1 MRIDGVPS
9 QSYPIKRKPRKG
21 PVAEDD
27 YVDIDIDIDID
38 GELEIPSEE
47 QMAARAAKASA
58 QRLSNLPARQ
68 HDMLY
73 HRAMNS
79 SVAKALASYLSTA
92 GFVDWDSDVLC
103 LDLYI

>member
-27 YVDIDIDIDID
+27 YVDIDID

-47 QMAARAAKASA
+47 QLAARAAKASA

-68 HDMLY
+68 QDMLY
-73 HRAMNS
+73 HRAMSS

-92 GFVDWDSDVLC
+92 GFVDWDSDVLG

>member
-1 MRIDGVPS
+1 MRIDGLSS

-21 PVAEDD
+21 NVALDES
-27 YVDIDIDIDID
+27 VDDID

-47 QMAARAAKASA
+47 QLAARAAKASA

-68 HDMLY
+68 QDMIY
-73 HRAMNS
+73 HRAMS
-79 SVAKALASYLSTA
+79 KSVAMALASYLSTA
-92 GFVDWDSDVLC
+92 GFVDWDADVLG

>member
-27 YVDIDIDIDID
+27 YVDIDID

-68 HDMLY
+68 QDMIY
-73 HRAMNS
+73 HRAMS
-79 SVAKALASYLSTA
+79 KSVATALASYLSTA
-92 GFVDWDSDVLC
+92 TFVDWDTDVLG

>member
-21 PVAEDD
+21 PVADDD
-27 YVDIDIDIDID
+27 YVDID
-38 GELEIPSEE
+38 GEQEIPSEE

-68 HDMLY
+68 QDMLY
-73 HRAMNS
+73 HRAMSS

-92 GFVDWDSDVLC
+92 GFVDWDSDVLG

>member
-1 MRIDGVPS
+1 MRIDGLSS
-9 QSYPIKRKPRKG
+9 QSYPIKRQPRKG
-21 PVAEDD
+21 QVVEDES
-27 YVDIDIDIDID
+27 VDID
-38 GELEIPSEE
+38 GELEFPSEE

-68 HDMLY
+68 QDMLY
-73 HRAMNS
+73 HRAMSN

-92 GFVDWDSDVLC
+92 GFVDWDTDVMG